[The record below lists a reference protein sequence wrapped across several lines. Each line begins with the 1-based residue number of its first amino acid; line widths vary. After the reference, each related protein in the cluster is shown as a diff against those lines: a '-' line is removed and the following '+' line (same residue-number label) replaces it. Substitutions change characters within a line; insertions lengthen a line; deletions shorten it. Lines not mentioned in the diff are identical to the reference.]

1 MRKPFAL
8 LVLLYTM
15 LLIFGCNK
23 GEISGN
29 SPCFSFDKD
38 GHYIGFTDLTSDYTF
53 EDARTDG
60 YFAAQDIENVVNK
73 GAWDSFVAT
82 SARKENSSIR
92 FIKFS
97 TSRDDS
103 PYYSDLFYNE
113 GYYYAFDSTAEN
125 QEKTAYKYLL
135 HLKGQFGNP
144 IKDTGVVILTDDDTL
159 TFEQVMQSGLSSDL
173 FYKRSISPY
182 KLIMFTIS

>member
-8 LVLLYTM
+8 LVFLCAA

-23 GEISGN
+23 EEISGN

-38 GHYIGFTDLTSDYTF
+38 GHYIVFTDLPSDYTF
-53 EDARTDG
+53 EDAKTDG
-60 YFAAQDIENVVNK
+60 YFAAQDIENVANK
-73 GAWDSFVAT
+73 DVWDNFVAA
-82 SARKENSSIR
+82 SARKKNSSIR
-92 FIKFS
+92 FIVFF
-97 TSRDDS
+97 TSRDDI
-103 PYYSDLFYNE
+103 PYYSDLFYND
-113 GYYYAFDSTAEN
+113 GHYYAFDSTAEN

-144 IKDTGVVILTDDDTL
+144 VKDTGVVILTDDDTL

-173 FYKRSISPY
+173 FFKRSISPY

>member
-1 MRKPFAL
+1 MRKIFAL
-8 LVLLYTM
+8 LVLLCIT

-23 GEISGN
+23 EEISGN
-29 SPCFSFDKD
+29 SPSFSFDKD
-38 GHYIGFTDLTSDYTF
+38 GYYIGFADLPSDYTF
-53 EDARTDG
+53 EDAKTEG

-73 GAWDSFVAT
+73 DVWDNFVAA
-82 SARKENSSIR
+82 SARKEDSSIR
-92 FIKFS
+92 FIIFFK
-97 TSRDDS
+97 SRDDN

-113 GYYYAFDSTAEN
+113 GYYYVFDSTEEN

-144 IKDTGVVILTDDDTL
+144 VKDTGVVILTDDDTL

-173 FYKRSISPY
+173 NYKKSISPY